1 MWHLWQNIRQ
11 RLLFKVL
18 LTVGVILL
26 GSIGLWSYFNVTY
39 QKNTL
44 MGNVQTN
51 LLELTETIRLGAR
64 YAMLHNARRDIEQI
78 VNNIGKQE
86 KIRNIRIF
94 NKKGMI
100 AFSNQQE
107 ELGRRVN
114 KREERCRSCHG
125 REPVQSTAEPDKRI
139 RVFRSDSGQRYMG
152 IISPIYNEPTC
163 YQASCHAHTKEEK
176 VLGLLDVVVSLRGT
190 DEKLAAYEKHTLF
203 FALFVFLATY
213 LAFVLFVQ
221 RFINRPVT
229 GMIRATQRIARG
241 EPDTR
246 VDVGQRDEMGG
257 LARAIEDMGREIE
270 QKHKEITRE
279 RERYEQLYGL
289 VPCLITVQ
297 DRQYRL
303 ISYNR
308 EFERKFAPK
317 RWEYCYR
324 AYKGR
329 SEKCVECPVE
339 KTFRDGRVHTSEE
352 SGYVRDGS
360 QAHWLVTTAP
370 IHNPRGKVEAVM
382 EMCLDITER
391 KKLEEDL
398 RRSENKYWAIFNNI
412 PNPVFVLDSERLTI
426 IDCNDRV
433 LSLYGYRKQELL
445 QTSFLDLFLEK
456 ERQEYAELLGSSA
469 YIQKSRQQTRDGA
482 IVYTAIRVSPS
493 EYNDRKVLLVTAS
506 DITKR
511 LETEQ
516 QLIQSSKMTTLGEMA
531 SGIAHELNQPLTVI
545 RTASNFLARK
555 RRDPGTFSE
564 ETVGSMLEEIDAN
577 VERATKIINHM
588 REFSRK
594 PEVRLESVQLNSV
607 LQSAMDIFSQQ
618 LKLRE
623 IEVVWDLEPELP
635 SIRGEPNQLEQV
647 FINLLLNARDAIEEK
662 AGRVPEAEKRI
673 ELATWSEGDR
683 VFVLVQD
690 TGRGIPRAVRDR
702 IFEPFYTTKEVG
714 KGTGLGLSIS
724 YRIVQDCG
732 GVIRVESEEGSYA
745 RFVLEFPRTEDA

>member
-1 MWHLWQNIRQ
+1 MWGFWQNIRQ

-44 MGNVQTN
+44 MGNVQSE
-51 LLELTETIRLGAR
+51 LLELTETIRLGSR
-64 YAMLHNARRDIEQI
+64 YAMLHNARQDIGAI

-94 NKKGMI
+94 NKKGAI
-100 AFSNQQE
+100 AFSNRQE
-107 ELGRRVN
+107 ELGERVT

-125 REPVQSTAEPDKRI
+125 QDSFRSTPGPDKRI
-139 RVFRSDSGQRYMG
+139 RVFRSESGHRYMG
-152 IISPIYNEPTC
+152 VISPIYNEPSC
-163 YQASCHAHTKEEK
+163 YQATCHAHTEEEK
-176 VLGLLDVVVSLRGT
+176 VLGLLDVVVSLRGV
-190 DEKLAAYEKHTLF
+190 DEKLAAYERYTVF

-213 LAFVLFVQ
+213 LAFALFVQ
-221 RFINRPVT
+221 RFINRPVK
-229 GMIRATQRIARG
+229 GMIRATQKIARG
-241 EPDTR
+241 EQFTR
-246 VDVGQRDEMGG
+246 LDVGQQDEMGQ
-257 LARAIEDMGREIE
+257 LARAIEDMGGEIE

-308 EFERKFAPK
+308 EFEHKFAPK
-317 RWEYCYR
+317 RWEHCYR

-352 SGYVRDGS
+352 SGYVKDGS

-412 PNPVFVLDSERLTI
+412 PNPVFVLDAKRLTI

-433 LSLYGYRKQELL
+433 PSLYGYEKEELL
-445 QTSFLDLFLEK
+445 QTNFLDLFLER
-456 ERQEYAELLGSSA
+456 ERQEYSDLLASSS
-469 YIQKSRQQTRDGA
+469 YIQKSRQRTREGG

-493 EYNDRKVLLVTAS
+493 EYNDRRVLLVTAS

-555 RRDPGTFSE
+555 RLDPETFAE
-564 ETVGSMLEEIDAN
+564 ETVGAMLEEIDTN

-594 PEVRLESVQLNSV
+594 PEVRSEGVQLNSV
-607 LQSAMDIFSQQ
+607 LRNAMDIFSQQ

-623 IEVVWDLEPELP
+623 IEVAWELEPDLP
-635 SIRGEPNQLEQV
+635 LIRGESNQLEQV

-662 AGRVPEAEKRI
+662 ADRLPEAEKRI
-673 ELATWSEGDR
+673 ELVTWSEGDR
-683 VFVLVQD
+683 VLARVQD
-690 TGRGIPRAVRDR
+690 TGRGIPRATRDR
-702 IFEPFYTTKEVG
+702 IFEPFFTTKEVG

-732 GVIRVESEEGSYA
+732 GVIRVESEEEAYT
-745 RFVLEFPRTEDA
+745 RFILEFPRAEDG

>member
-1 MWHLWQNIRQ
+1 MWGIWQNIRQ

-26 GSIGLWSYFNVTY
+26 GSIGLWSYFNVIY

-44 MGNVQTN
+44 MSNVQTN
-51 LLELTETIRLGAR
+51 LQELTETIRLGAR

-86 KIRNIRIF
+86 KIRKIRIF
-94 NKKGMI
+94 NKKGII
-100 AFSNQQE
+100 AFSNKKE
-107 ELGRRVN
+107 ELGKRVT
-114 KREERCRSCHG
+114 KQEERCRSCHK
-125 REPVQSTAEPDKRI
+125 RESVKSSPEPDKRI
-139 RVFRSDSGQRYMG
+139 RVFRSDSGHRYMG
-152 IISPIYNEPTC
+152 VVSPIYNEPSC
-163 YQASCHAHTKEEK
+163 YQTACHAHSEEEK
-176 VLGLLDVVVSLRGT
+176 VLGLLDVVVSLRQMDG
-190 DEKLAAYEKHTLF
+190 KIAAYGRYTVF

-213 LAFVLFVQ
+213 MAFALFVQ
-221 RFINRPVT
+221 RFINRPVK
-229 GMIRATQRIARG
+229 GMIRATQKIARG
-241 EPDTR
+241 EQFTR
-246 VDVGQRDEMGG
+246 LDVGQQDEMGQ
-257 LARAIEDMGREIE
+257 LARAIEDMGGEIE
-270 QKHKEITRE
+270 QKHKELSRE

-317 RWEYCYR
+317 RWEHCYR

-329 SEKCVECPVE
+329 LKKCVECPVE

-412 PNPVFVLDSERLTI
+412 PNPVFVLDAERLTI

-433 LSLYGYRKQELL
+433 PSLYGYEKKELL
-445 QTSFLDLFLEK
+445 QTNFLDLFLER
-456 ERQEYAELLGSSA
+456 ERQEYADLLASSS
-469 YIQKSRQQTRDGA
+469 YIQKSRQRTREEG

-493 EYNDRKVLLVTAS
+493 EYNDRRVLLVTAS

-545 RTASNFLARK
+545 RMGSNYLARK
-555 RRDPGTFSE
+555 RRDPDTFSQKQ
-564 ETVGSMLEEIDAN
+564 VGAMLEEIDAN
-577 VERATKIINHM
+577 VERATKIINHL

-594 PEVRLESVQLNSV
+594 PEVRLEHVQLNSV

-623 IEVVWDLEPELP
+623 IEVLWDFDPDLP
-635 SIRGEPNQLEQV
+635 LIRGEPNQLEQV

-662 AGRVPEAEKRI
+662 ASRDPEAAKRI
-673 ELATWSEGDR
+673 ELTTWAEGDR
-683 VFVLVQD
+683 VFARIGD
-690 TGRGIPRAVRDR
+690 TGRGISKALMDR
-702 IFEPFYTTKEVG
+702 IFEPFFTTKEVG

-732 GVIRVESEEGSYA
+732 GVMRVDSEEG
-745 RFVLEFPRTEDA
+745 RFTSFTLEFERVEDS